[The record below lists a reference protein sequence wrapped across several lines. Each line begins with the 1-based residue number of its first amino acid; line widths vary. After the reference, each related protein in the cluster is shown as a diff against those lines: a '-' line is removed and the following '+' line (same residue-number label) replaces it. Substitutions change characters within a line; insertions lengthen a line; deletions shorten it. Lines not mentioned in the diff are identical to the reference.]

1 MKKLKGSISVEA
13 VLCFTVFMIL
23 CLMLTGTLLSVYL
36 NELLSWDIMNT
47 RESMSVITQPFM
59 GHETTV
65 QSTLN
70 GLVMKQIAIS
80 EVNRQ
85 MVKSETTPFIRIGD
99 ESSLRFNAF
108 GIADLKVSVHYTVP
122 SLIKSSEIIV
132 PINALIAYDGI
143 NFNVPIVY
151 ITNYGEKFHK
161 GDCFHLRKSKYAI
174 PIEEAE
180 ERGYEACKNC
190 HTDSPSKK

>member
-1 MKKLKGSISVEA
+1 MKRFKGSISVEA

-23 CLMLTGTLLSVYL
+23 CLTLAGTLLTVYL
-36 NELLSWDIMNT
+36 NELLSWDLMNT
-47 RESMSVITQPFM
+47 REAMTVITQPFM

-65 QSTLN
+65 QSALN
-70 GLVMKQIAIS
+70 VLVLRQIAIS
-80 EVNRQ
+80 EMNRQ
-85 MVKSETTPFIRIGD
+85 MVKSETTPFVKIGD
-99 ESSLRFNAF
+99 NSSLRFNAF
-108 GIADLKVSVHYTVP
+108 GIADLKVMVHYTVP
-122 SLIKSSEIIV
+122 SLIMSSEIIV

-174 PIEEAE
+174 PIEEAK

-190 HTDSPSKK
+190 HTDSPSEE